1 MSSAITRSKIVDAIV
16 KERVKN
22 PTAKLKIQDI
32 CATVAI
38 SRQSFNRY
46 YSDLKPYMN
55 GERPISELIKSE
67 DTVSP
72 DQLLFSY
79 LTKIIEL
86 QNKLRDVEKEHSKE
100 LASIR
105 TNITTSLMNNDL
117 ALYNA
122 DAVRLQLQKQSLH
135 NEKLIEKI
143 NELQIQLSNQQ
154 ISQTSN
160 LGLTFLSRNFEI
172 IEEDFESLFENYTN
186 HQNLDT
192 FEDEKENAINRLIHK
207 VNKLSANKQ
216 VIIILFVERYLC
228 SFKKFV
234 ENYTFDSEL
243 LHLFVRLPV
252 HSRSEFKI
260 ILGKLNKP
268 VEIEVYI
275 PDSNSELIVK
285 TQRNFFFRNVPDFEL
300 QSAEKPFIPS
310 VKDGIDKICQYKVDQ
325 GD

>member
-243 LHLFVRLPV
+243 LHLFVRL
-252 HSRSEFKI
+252 
-260 ILGKLNKP
+260 
-268 VEIEVYI
+268 
-275 PDSNSELIVK
+275 
-285 TQRNFFFRNVPDFEL
+285 
-300 QSAEKPFIPS
+300 
-310 VKDGIDKICQYKVDQ
+310 
-325 GD
+325 